1 MQNTNDVQHIQTTIP
16 ELQEMTDVIF
26 AVEPIQP
33 LGLIGAVGIAK
44 TTSIKTWFRDAYAEH
59 RGVSPDEIKIVH
71 ERVANRDAAE
81 IAGVAL
87 PCKIPE
93 TDAAGAPVLDANGN
107 PRMIMGTQFTKPPV
121 LLTIEQHVR
130 DGYKYGILLLDEL
143 MQAGQDV
150 QKVLSDV
157 LDPDERTIA
166 GHPLPEGWIVAFT
179 GNRARD
185 KSGATR
191 LLSMLTNRALVAELN
206 FDVLQWEQWAIGAG
220 VNQAA
225 VSAAT
230 SHTDAETG
238 LGFFA
243 DAVPTQDGP
252 FCTPR
257 SLERSA
263 RHLDAYMS
271 GDKFD
276 GTIPESIRKLLGMNV
291 GTSAAEIIADH
302 VEMMVGQVPTAAEI
316 IASPETANVPDQMAY
331 QYVACQSAVN
341 VCDTAEK
348 GDQVLIYLERC
359 RADLRIQ
366 MAMALSTRA
375 RKQKWTLTS
384 PIAAAFIG
392 RYPDLFAL
400 ARGIEA

>member
-1 MQNTNDVQHIQTTIP
+1 MQNTNDVQHIQTTIT
-16 ELQEMTDVIF
+16 ELREMTDVIF

-59 RGVSPDEIKIVH
+59 RGVSPDEVKIVH

-121 LLTIEQHVR
+121 LLTIERHVA

-166 GHPLPEGWIVAFT
+166 SHPLPEGWIVAFT

-191 LLSMLTNRALVAELN
+191 LLSMLTNRALVGELN
-206 FDVLQWEQWAIGAG
+206 FDVTQWSQWAIGAG

-225 VSAAT
+225 IDAAVQ
-230 SHTDAETG
+230 HTDADTG
-238 LGFFA
+238 LGFFH
-243 DAVPTQDGP
+243 DSVPSQDGP

-257 SLERSA
+257 SLERCA

-271 GDKFD
+271 SDKFN
-276 GTIPESIRKLLGMNV
+276 GEIPESIRKLLGMNV
-291 GTSAAEIIADH
+291 GTSAAEVIADH
-302 VEMMVGQVPTAAEI
+302 VEMMVGQVPSAAEI
-316 IASPETANVPDQMAY
+316 FANPETASVPDQMSY
-331 QYVACQSAVN
+331 QYVACQGAIN
-341 VCDTAEK
+341 QCDTPER

-359 RADLRIQ
+359 RADLKIQ

-375 RKQKWTLTS
+375 RKQNWHMTS
-384 PIAAAFIG
+384 PIATTFIAK
-392 RYPDLFAL
+392 YPDLFAL